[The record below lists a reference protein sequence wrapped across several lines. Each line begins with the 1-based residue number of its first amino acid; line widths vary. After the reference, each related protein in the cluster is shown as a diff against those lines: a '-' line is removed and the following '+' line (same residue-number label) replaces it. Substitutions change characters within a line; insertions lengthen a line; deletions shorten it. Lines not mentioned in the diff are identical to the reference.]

1 MTTCRVAAF
10 FVQLSITSAYFNLG
24 LAVYFWLVICHS
36 KTEAYCR
43 RIRGR
48 FYMVVL
54 FIGLGQAIGG
64 IPFYTFGMNAC
75 HIFPPPVSKTW
86 FPTIFFVIVPVAL
99 VMAGV
104 TTLTVLVLLE
114 VRRRERA
121 SVGYRAGQK
130 KYWTRRVF
138 WKSVLYLLA
147 FYPTYPVLVV
157 ALFVDITKNTAWL
170 FLLVCSTKVF
180 GTLLCM
186 HYAYHRQRS
195 SEGRG
200 IVTRRGSTS
209 AEQVGL
215 PQELRRSSGALKTN
229 SLAPCRAFG
238 DSTPESFREEMKS
251 EDRIVDGDFC
261 WSSEVDGKHDEL
273 VCNIESQSV
282 LSLNVQ
288 SKVMGTPS
296 VVSATQ

>member
-24 LAVYFWLVICHS
+24 LALYFWLVICHS

-54 FIGLGQAIGG
+54 FIGLGQALGG

-138 WKSVLYLLA
+138 WKSVFYLLA
-147 FYPTYPVLVV
+147 SNVFRPGGSVVRRYHQEHGLVV
-157 ALFVDITKNTAWL
+157 FAGLQHQGFWNFVVYALRI
-170 FLLVCSTKVF
+170 
-180 GTLLCM
+180 
-186 HYAYHRQRS
+186 S
-195 SEGRG
+195 S
-200 IVTRRGSTS
+200 
-209 AEQVGL
+209 
-215 PQELRRSSGALKTN
+215 
-229 SLAPCRAFG
+229 
-238 DSTPESFREEMKS
+238 PE
-251 EDRIVDGDFC
+251 I
-261 WSSEVDGKHDEL
+261 
-273 VCNIESQSV
+273 
-282 LSLNVQ
+282 
-288 SKVMGTPS
+288 
-296 VVSATQ
+296 